1 MEIAILAV
9 LLVLAEPP
17 INVLLAMAPWGL
29 AVELALA
36 VLLASIS

>member
-9 LLVLAEPP
+9 LLVLVEAQ
-17 INVLLAMAPWGL
+17 INVLLAVALWRL
-29 AVELALA
+29 AQELALV